1 MADGEPSHQD
11 KLAAS
16 TAIFAAVSAATLTS
30 NIQTSADDSKRE
42 FGTVAYERVLPRG
55 DCRCVERTSTKL
67 QALDNVV
74 RVWVRD
80 ARSFRHGLESPVP
93 YFSLR
98 VAAAIPVTQLR
109 VRSALKRTNPQL
121 HSLVLQGLV
130 QEQFA
135 LLSSYRKEVDGE
147 LQLCFDDRVLD
158 DEDAFSA
165 YLSGGSRSTSAK
177 TGHVGSTGH
186 RQPSWPK
193 PFVGILWVLPW
204 HPSRQQPLQWGSGD
218 NIPAPSHSSNL
229 SRPKPTRP
237 TQLL

>member
-1 MADGEPSHQD
+1 MADREPSRQE

-16 TAIFAAVSAATLTS
+16 TAILAAVSAATLAS
-30 NIQTSADDSKRE
+30 NIQTDYSSGPKRE
-42 FGTVAYERVLPRG
+42 FGTVAYERVLPRS

-67 QALDNVV
+67 QSLDNVV

-80 ARSFRHGLESPVP
+80 ARSFRHGLESSVP

-109 VRSALKRTNPQL
+109 
-121 HSLVLQGLV
+121 GLV
-130 QEQFA
+130 QEQFT

-147 LQLCFDDRVLD
+147 LQLGFDDRVLD
-158 DEDAFSA
+158 DEDALSA
-165 YLSGGSRSTSAK
+165 YIPSGSRSTLAKAGHDGSA
-177 TGHVGSTGH
+177 GH

-204 HPSRQQPLQWGSGD
+204 RPSRQQPLQWGSGENPLTLQKRD
-218 NIPAPSHSSNL
+218 EN

-237 TQLL
+237 TQLQ